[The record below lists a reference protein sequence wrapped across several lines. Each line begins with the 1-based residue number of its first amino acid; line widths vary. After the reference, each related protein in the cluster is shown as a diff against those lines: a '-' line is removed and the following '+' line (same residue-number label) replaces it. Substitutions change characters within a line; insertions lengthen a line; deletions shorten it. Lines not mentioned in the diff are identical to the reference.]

1 MNSIASQNA
10 ESTEPMSWSD
20 AEALLAGYQKQ
31 WNTGDIDN
39 YMKGFSDDVVVEF
52 ADLPRIE
59 GKAAVKDFILA
70 RLARQKGYQ
79 LKKTLRGVVGST
91 IICSWTAEWTDSKTN
106 KSMKG
111 RGIEFIQIQ
120 EKQCV
125 YWEATFNA
133 WPDGEPRNS
142 LFV

>member
-1 MNSIASQNA
+1 MNAIVTPQTDATEQMTWSQ
-10 ESTEPMSWSD
+10 

-39 YMKGFSDDVVVEF
+39 YMQGFADDIVVEF
-52 ADLPRIE
+52 ADLPRIQ
-59 GKAAVKDFILA
+59 GKTDLKAFILA

-91 IICSWTAEWTDSKTN
+91 IICSWTASWTDSKTG

-111 RGIEFIQIQ
+111 RGIEFIEIQ
-120 EKQCV
+120 KEKCV

-133 WPDGEPRNS
+133 WPEGEAPDS